1 MYWLWILKNT
11 SASHPLLRSLLFR
24 GQVGSAN
31 RHQPLSWRAVS
42 KPHSGRKA
50 SLHRLSK
57 PPVILAFTVITLT
70 GIMGHRFYN
79 APTLDVGKTAP
90 QTFHAPATVSLEDKE
105 STEEKRKA
113 ARSGAVSVLM
123 LDQTVTQQI
132 EQKQQRALEMG
143 SQLRQLAGAFPFVK
157 TSILS
162 LSSQQY
168 LRSAEEWQWRT
179 VLAVVE
185 AAASH
190 PELPQSSS
198 SDLDKHFSDS
208 GIQLSTD
215 IQKQVVAELLKYR
228 QSIASETFSN
238 LTQVITQARS
248 DYAEAIKG
256 LSLSTEAN
264 SPPLYDA
271 TLFDLP
277 DPVWKE
283 TLVTLPRVS
292 HRILSQGIAPGVPP
306 DLLQTAIVI
315 QLQGEVPKLAQP
327 LSRNLLM
334 ATLQPNLVKNE
345 EQTRLRAERAAEEVK
360 PEIVSIQQGEV
371 IVRAGK
377 SITQADFVLLD
388 HFNLSRRGIDWL
400 GLIGF
405 GAIVSSA
412 VGLFWVVERR
422 FHPGLRSRDYLL
434 VGLLAASTP
443 LMVLLGV
450 PAPNL
455 SVVGLL
461 VGSFYGSVLSITVV
475 GLLTLLLPIG
485 ISVSWSALLSS
496 AAGGILGGLIAGRLR
511 SRGEFALLGGVVG
524 ITQGIIYLLIGVLT
538 SPAWYTV
545 LGTSVLQSLAGLI
558 WGIVALGVSPYL
570 EHLFDLVTPIRLI
583 ELTSPNCE
591 LLKRLAE
598 EAPGTFQHTLF
609 VSTLAEA
616 AARALGC
623 NVELVRAGTLYHD
636 IGKLHDPLGFIENQM
651 GGPNKHDQINDP
663 YKSADIIKRH
673 VSAGLVM
680 ARRYRLPKAIR
691 AFIPEHQGT
700 MLIAYFYHQ
709 AQQKAEDTREDSTAG
724 VQEADFR
731 YDGPI
736 PQSRETGILML
747 ADSCEAALRS
757 LKDANSEEALA
768 MINKI
773 LRARWQDNQLVDS
786 GLTREEMSQIAA
798 IFVQVWQQFNHQ
810 RIAYPKLKPATSAS

>member
-1 MYWLWILKNT
+1 
-11 SASHPLLRSLLFR
+11 LRY
-24 GQVGSAN
+24 
-31 RHQPLSWRAVS
+31 
-42 KPHSGRKA
+42 
-50 SLHRLSK
+50 LSK
-57 PPVILAFTVITLT
+57 PPVIVAFTVMTLT

-79 APTLDVGKTAP
+79 APTLAVGKIAP
-90 QTFHAPATVSLEDKE
+90 QTFYAPATVKVQDEE
-105 STEEKRKA
+105 TTEEKRKTV
-113 ARSGAVSVLM
+113 RSGFVAILM
-123 LDQTVTQQI
+123 IDPTVNQQVKEKLD
-132 EQKQQRALEMG
+132 RALAEG
-143 SQLRQLAGAFPFVK
+143 SELRKIAGLFPFVK
-157 TSILS
+157 TSLLS

-185 AAASH
+185 ISG
-190 PELPQSSS
+190 PPLQERDQLTSLELSKR
-198 SDLDKHFSDS
+198 LSDS
-208 GIQLSTD
+208 GIQLSTGM
-215 IQKQVVAELLKYR
+215 QKQVVEELLKYR
-228 QSIASETFSN
+228 QSVSSEEFAG
-238 LTQVITQARS
+238 LTDVITQSRS
-248 DYAEAIKG
+248 DYAEAVKALA
-256 LSLSTEAN
+256 LSAETNAA
-264 SPPLYDA
+264 PIYDKS
-271 TLFDLP
+271 LLDLP

-283 TLVTLPRVS
+283 TLVTLPRVAD
-292 HRILSQGIAPGVPP
+292 RILTQGISPGLPT
-306 DLLQTAIVI
+306 DLLQTAIVV
-315 QLQGEVPKLAQP
+315 QLQGEVPRPAQS

-334 ATLQPNLVKNE
+334 ATLQPNLTKDE
-345 EQTRLRAERAAEEVK
+345 AQTRLRAERAAEEVK
-360 PEIVSIQQGEV
+360 PEMVSVQQGEV
-371 IVRAGK
+371 IVWAGEP
-377 SITQADFVLLD
+377 ITQPDFVLLD

-405 GAIVSSA
+405 GGLVSGAVAI
-412 VGLFWVVERR
+412 FWLLERR
-422 FHPGLRSRDYLL
+422 FHPGLRGRDYLL

-443 LMVLLGV
+443 LMMLLGV

-461 VGSFYGSVLSITVV
+461 AGSFYGSVLGVTVV
-475 GLLTLLLPIG
+475 GLLTLLLPMG
-485 ISVSWSALLSS
+485 IAVSWSALLSS

-524 ITQGIIYLLIGVLT
+524 ITQGFIYLLIGVLT

-545 LGTSVLQSLAGLI
+545 LGVAVLQGLAGLV

-591 LLKRLAE
+591 LLKRLAQ

-663 YKSADIIKRH
+663 YKSADIIKKH

-709 AQQKAEDTREDSTAG
+709 ALQKAQALGEEA
-724 VQEADFR
+724 VQAIQEADFR

-768 MINKI
+768 MINRI

-786 GLTREEMSQIAA
+786 GLSREEMSQIAA

-810 RIAYPKLKPATSAS
+810 RIAYPKLKSVTSAPIAT